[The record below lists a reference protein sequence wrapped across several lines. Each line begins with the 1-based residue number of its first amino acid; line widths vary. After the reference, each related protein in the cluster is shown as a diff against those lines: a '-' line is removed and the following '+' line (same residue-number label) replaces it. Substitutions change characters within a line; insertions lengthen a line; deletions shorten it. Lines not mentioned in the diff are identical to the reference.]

1 MLTEDR
7 KTRPVRRTRRGASGS
22 TYWTIEKQGNSRMV
36 MLTIDR
42 GGRKALPVFTYKEE
56 AELFLGLGTL
66 GAGWR
71 IRESG
76 AGELVSVLC
85 GYCKDV
91 EVVALDPLP
100 EVAAVKMIG
109 CVSLSRERFMD
120 LVIARGS
127 PSPHR
132 SDRGPCWGL
141 DRNEGRRTLARSL
154 RRPGS

>member
-1 MLTEDR
+1 
-7 KTRPVRRTRRGASGS
+7 
-22 TYWTIEKQGNSRMV
+22 MV

-42 GGRKALPVFTYKEE
+42 GGRKALPVFPYKEE

-66 GAGWR
+66 GAGRR

-85 GYCKDV
+85 GYCKGV

-109 CVSLSRERFMD
+109 CISLSRERFMD

-127 PSPHR
+127 PSTP
-132 SDRGPCWGL
+132 SLGSGTVLGL

-154 RRPGS
+154 RGPGS